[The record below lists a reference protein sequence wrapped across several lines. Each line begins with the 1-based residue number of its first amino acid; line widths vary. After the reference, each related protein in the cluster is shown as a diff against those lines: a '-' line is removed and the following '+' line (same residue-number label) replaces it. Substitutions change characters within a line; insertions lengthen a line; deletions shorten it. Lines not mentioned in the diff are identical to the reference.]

1 VLERVRRPVSPEG
14 PGAWTLKLIH
24 QHCTEFADLKSLSGV
39 WRRLRRLD
47 ISWKEGRIHLTSP
60 DPEFKEKLAAIRAV
74 RDAAAQAPEQIRVLY
89 GDEASYYRLPHRGR
103 TWGTRG
109 SGGGAQPTTPH
120 KAGANTRR
128 RMVAALDVHDGQVLS
143 DSASVIGVKALCR
156 FLRKIRR
163 HYGAQVRLVL
173 IWDNWPPHY
182 HAEVLRVAA
191 AERIELLYTPT
202 YSPWCNPIEK
212 LWKKLRHDVL
222 RLHQKS
228 AAWKELRGAVER
240 FLQDLVRANPD
251 LLRYVGLA
259 A

>member
-1 VLERVRRPVSPEG
+1 MLERVRQPVSPEG
-14 PGAWTLKLIH
+14 PSAWTLELIRRY
-24 QHCTEFADLKSLSGV
+24 CDAFTDLKSISGV
-39 WRRLRRLD
+39 WRRLRRMD
-47 ISWKEGRIHLTSP
+47 IAWKEGRIHLTSP
-60 DPEFKEKLAAIRAV
+60 DPQFNEKLAAIRAI
-74 RDAAAQAPEQIRVLY
+74 REAAAGAPDQIRVLY
-89 GDEASYYRLPHRGR
+89 ADEASYYRLPHRGR
-103 TWGTRG
+103 TYGERR
-109 SGGGAQPTTPH
+109 SGGNAQPTAPH

-128 RMVAALDVHDGQVLS
+128 RIVGALDVHDGQVLS
-143 DSASVIGVKALCR
+143 DSGSVIGVKALCR

-163 HYGAQVRLVL
+163 HYGPEMRLVL

-191 AERIELLYTPT
+191 AERIELLNTPT

-228 AAWKELRGAVER
+228 AAWKELRHAVET
-240 FLQDLVRANPD
+240 FLLDLVRVNPE